1 LISFFKARSKSSF
14 GKALKTLRG
23 GLNMKK
29 TFCIVLLASVIL
41 LSFAVIAGAQMAGIP
56 GQYQAGYGQQPQY
69 QQPAYGQQPAVT
81 QPQYG
86 QQPGYGQQPAVQ
98 QPAVQQPAVQ
108 QQLNI
113 PAAPQKPVANSQ
125 YGNTDRA
132 AILGEKLSQASQGN
146 ANVYISEN
154 PDKTISLDV
163 KLLKAASPYEIS
175 GAMANLTYMVDGI
188 YYLTDRKGNDVLLKV
203 TDPSGNV
210 ITNAKFSDAKN
221 AFEYYNVPEPAQQ
234 PAAPAAGQQPGAGVQ
249 PGYGQQPAYGQQPGA
264 GMQPGYRQ
272 QPSTGQMPAYGQ
284 QPYTG

>member
-1 LISFFKARSKSSF
+1 
-14 GKALKTLRG
+14 
-23 GLNMKK
+23 MKK

-41 LSFAVIAGAQMAGIP
+41 LSFAVIAGAQMYGQP
-56 GQYQAGYGQQPQY
+56 GQSQAGYGQQPQY
-69 QQPAYGQQPAVT
+69 QQPAYGQQPAAT

-98 QPAVQQPAVQ
+98 QPVAQ

-113 PAAPQKPVANSQ
+113 PPAPQKPVANSQ

-132 AILGEKLSQASQGN
+132 AILGEKFSQAAQGN
-146 ANVYISEN
+146 ANVYVSEN

-163 KLLKAASPYEIS
+163 KLAKSASPYEIA

-221 AFEYYNVPEPAQQ
+221 AFEYYNVPESAQQ
-234 PAAPAAGQQPGAGVQ
+234 PS
-249 PGYGQQPAYGQQPGA
+249 YGQQPAYSQQPAA
-264 GMQPGYRQ
+264 GMQPGLQQQPVGVQQPFIGRQ
-272 QPSTGQMPAYGQ
+272 QAF
-284 QPYTG
+284 